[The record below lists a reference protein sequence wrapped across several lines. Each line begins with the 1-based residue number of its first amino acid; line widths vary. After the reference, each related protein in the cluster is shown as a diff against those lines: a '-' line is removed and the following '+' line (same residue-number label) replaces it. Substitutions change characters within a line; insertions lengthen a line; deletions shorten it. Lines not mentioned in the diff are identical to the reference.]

1 MTQEEIGEQELC
13 VWLQLKQNG
22 LTPAVATSSSAS
34 TSVVGAETAT
44 DHSGNTEKVRVLMK
58 NMIKDEKRLQGIIK
72 MIDADNSSK
81 LSEAEFSK
89 LAVKVLKKQKEVN
102 ASPGLLSAV
111 WQEVR
116 KHRKDMTQEEIG
128 EQELCVWLQLNPNAA
143 GSQKASKII
152 EEANNPNSHEADA
165 EKIRALMKGLV
176 KTEKRLL
183 GIIKMID
190 ADNSSKLSEAE
201 FYKLCKK
208 VLKKQKKINA
218 SPGLLSA
225 VWQEVRKHC
234 KDMTQEEI
242 GEHELSVWLEL
253 K

>member
-1 MTQEEIGEQELC
+1 
-13 VWLQLKQNG
+13 
-22 LTPAVATSSSAS
+22 
-34 TSVVGAETAT
+34 
-44 DHSGNTEKVRVLMK
+44 
-58 NMIKDEKRLQGIIK
+58 
-72 MIDADNSSK
+72 
-81 LSEAEFSK
+81 
-89 LAVKVLKKQKEVN
+89 
-102 ASPGLLSAV
+102 V